1 MELDASML
9 QPIAGRALD
18 ALAVPVEWSVV
29 PILAG
34 NGQGLV
40 SFVSR
45 ARRASAVSRVGGLCV
60 GPDSA
65 HLAALVINAVQR
77 AGHPS
82 PTVQ

>member
-9 QPIAGRALD
+9 QPIVGHALD

-34 NGQGLV
+34 DGQDWV

-45 ARRASAVSRVGGLCV
+45 ARHASAVSRAGG
-60 GPDSA
+60 
-65 HLAALVINAVQR
+65 R
-77 AGHPS
+77 
-82 PTVQ
+82 